1 MIRPAA
7 APPPPLLPDI
17 LIVDDD
23 PGMVQALARV
33 IRPLGRLRFATLG
46 MDALRLMNE
55 SPPDLVLLDAQMP
68 GMSGFEVLEA
78 IKGNPLLADIPVIF
92 VTSQAEASFEQ
103 TGLEK
108 GAADFIAK
116 PIRPAIVQARV
127 RTQLRLKQA
136 TDSLKQ
142 VAATD
147 RLNLAEAL
155 KELRV
160 SHSQLQKTAEELQL
174 ANEGLLQFVRI
185 ASHDLREPL
194 NTVVQFVGLVQE
206 DHSAVLPAD
215 ARHYLKLVNNAGEHM
230 RTLLDDVVRYARLQ
244 HGETDPPTPVA
255 LTPLMDELCDALAA
269 QLDATGAQLHIGELP
284 QVLGYASLLSQL
296 FQNLVSNA
304 LKFVPPGT
312 VPRIEITA
320 QVTGGMATVS
330 VVDNGIGIS
339 LEGQGRLFQPF
350 ARLNLRREFEGT
362 GLGLAISRQIAEAH
376 GGSLM
381 LENRDDRT
389 GCRASLRLPIA
400 AMQPRPEPLAH
411 A

>member
-1 MIRPAA
+1 MISPAA
-7 APPPPLLPDI
+7 AQSPPPLLPDI

-46 MDALRLMNE
+46 SDALRLMNE

-78 IKGNPLLADIPVIF
+78 IKGNPLLADVPVIF

-136 TDSLKQ
+136 NDALKQ

-155 KELRV
+155 KDLRE

-185 ASHDLREPL
+185 SSHDLREPL

-206 DHSAVLPAD
+206 DHGAALPAD
-215 ARHYLKLVNNAGEHM
+215 AQHYLKLVHNAGEHM

-244 HGETDPPTPVA
+244 HGETEPPTPVA
-255 LTPLMDELCDALAA
+255 LAPLMAELCDALAA
-269 QLDATGAQLHIGELP
+269 QLDATGAQLQIGELP
-284 QVLGYASLLSQL
+284 RVVGHASLLSQL

-304 LKFVPPGT
+304 LKFVPPGS

-320 QVTGGMATVS
+320 QTAGGMATIS
-330 VVDNGIGIS
+330 VKDNGIGIS
-339 LEGQGRLFQPF
+339 PEGQGRLFQPF

-376 GGSLM
+376 GGTIGVRSQPG
-381 LENRDDRT
+381 EGST
-389 GCRASLRLPIA
+389 FEVRLP
-400 AMQPRPEPLAH
+400 LG
-411 A
+411 

>member
-1 MIRPAA
+1 MIRPTTGVETPA
-7 APPPPLLPDI
+7 PPPLLPNI

-33 IRPLGRLRFATLG
+33 IRPLGRLRFATQG
-46 MDALRLMNE
+46 PDALRLMAE

-68 GMSGFEVLEA
+68 GMSGFEVLET
-78 IKGNPLLADIPVIF
+78 IKGDPLLSDIPVIF
-92 VTSQAEASFEQ
+92 VTSQAEATFEQ

-136 TDSLKQ
+136 NDALKQ

-155 KELRV
+155 KDLRE
-160 SHSQLQKTAEELQL
+160 SHAQLQKTAEELQL

-185 ASHDLREPL
+185 SSHDLREPL
-194 NTVVQFVGLVQE
+194 NTVVQFVGLVEE
-206 DHSAVLPAD
+206 DHGVSLPTD
-215 ARHYLKLVNNAGEHM
+215 ARHYLKLVRNAGERM

-244 HGETDPPTPVA
+244 HGETDPRTPVSLA
-255 LTPLMDELCDALAA
+255 PLMAELCDALAA
-269 QLDATGAQLHIGELP
+269 QLNATGAQLRIGELP
-284 QVLGYASLLSQL
+284 VVSGHASLLSQL

-304 LKFVPPGT
+304 LKFMPPDRA
-312 VPRIEITA
+312 PRIEITA
-320 QVTGGMATVS
+320 ETHDGMTTVTVQ
-330 VVDNGIGIS
+330 DNGIGIS
-339 LEGQGRLFQPF
+339 PEGMDKLFQPF
-350 ARLNLRREFEGT
+350 ARLNLKREFEGS

-376 GGSLM
+376 GGTITVRSQPG
-381 LENRDDRT
+381 E
-389 GCRASLRLPIA
+389 GSAFEVRLP
-400 AMQPRPEPLAH
+400 LG
-411 A
+411 

>member
-1 MIRPAA
+1 MISPAAA

-46 MDALRLMNE
+46 MDALRLMTE
-55 SPPDLVLLDAQMP
+55 APPDLVLLDAQMP
-68 GMSGFEVLEA
+68 GMSGFDVLEA
-78 IKGNPLLADIPVIF
+78 IKRDPLLADIPVIF

-136 TDSLKQ
+136 NDALKQ

-155 KELRV
+155 KDLRE
-160 SHSQLQKTAEELQL
+160 SHTQLQKTAEELQL

-185 ASHDLREPL
+185 SSHDLREPL
-194 NTVVQFVGLVQE
+194 NTVVQFVGLVEE
-206 DHSAVLPAD
+206 DHGAELPAD
-215 ARHYLKLVNNAGEHM
+215 ARHYLKLVRNAGERM

-244 HGETDPPTPVA
+244 HGETEPRTPVA

-284 QVLGYASLLSQL
+284 RVLGHASLLSQL

-304 LKFVPPGT
+304 LKFVPPGS

-320 QVTGGMATVS
+320 QLAEGMATIGVK
-330 VVDNGIGIS
+330 DNGIGIS
-339 LEGQGRLFQPF
+339 SEGQGRLFQPF

-376 GGSLM
+376 GGTIGVHSQPG
-381 LENRDDRT
+381 EGST
-389 GCRASLRLPIA
+389 FEVRLP
-400 AMQPRPEPLAH
+400 LA
-411 A
+411 

>member
-1 MIRPAA
+1 MTRPPTGFETTAA
-7 APPPPLLPDI
+7 PPLLPDI

-33 IRPLGRLRFATLG
+33 IRPLGRLRFATQGL
-46 MDALRLMNE
+46 DALRLMTE

-78 IKGNPLLADIPVIF
+78 IKGDPLLADIPVIF
-92 VTSQAEASFEQ
+92 VTSHAEASFEQ

-136 TDSLKQ
+136 NDALKK

-155 KELRV
+155 LELRE
-160 SHSQLQKTAEELQL
+160 SHAQLQKTAEELQL

-185 ASHDLREPL
+185 SSHDLREPL
-194 NTVVQFVGLVQE
+194 NTVVQFVGLVEE
-206 DHSAVLPAD
+206 DHATDLPPD
-215 ARHYLKLVNNAGEHM
+215 TRHYLKLVRNAGERM

-244 HGETDPPTPVA
+244 HGETEPRTPVA
-255 LTPLMDELCDALAA
+255 LAPLMAEVCDALAA

-284 QVLGYASLLSQL
+284 VVSGHASLLSQL
-296 FQNLVSNA
+296 FQNLVTNA
-304 LKFVPPGT
+304 LKFMPPDRA
-312 VPRIEITA
+312 PRIEITA
-320 QVTGGMATVS
+320 VSQAGMTTVA
-330 VVDNGIGIS
+330 VKDNGIGIS
-339 LEGQGRLFQPF
+339 PEGMDKLFQPF
-350 ARLNLRREFEGT
+350 SRLNLRREFEGS

-376 GGSLM
+376 GGTISV
-381 LENRDDRT
+381 R
-389 GCRASLRLPIA
+389 S
-400 AMQPRPEPLAH
+400 QPGEGSAFEVQLPLA
-411 A
+411 

>member
-1 MIRPAA
+1 MIIPAA
-7 APPPPLLPDI
+7 APPPPPLLPNI

-46 MDALRLMNE
+46 MDALRLMTE
-55 SPPDLVLLDAQMP
+55 APPDLVLLDAQMP
-68 GMSGFEVLEA
+68 GMSGFDVLEA
-78 IKGNPLLADIPVIF
+78 IKRDPLLADIPVIF

-136 TDSLKQ
+136 NDALKQ

-155 KELRV
+155 KDLRE
-160 SHSQLQKTAEELQL
+160 SHTQLQKTAEELQL

-185 ASHDLREPL
+185 SSHDLREPL
-194 NTVVQFVGLVQE
+194 NTVVQFVGLVEE
-206 DHSAVLPAD
+206 DHGAELPAD
-215 ARHYLKLVNNAGEHM
+215 ARHYLKLVRNAGERM

-244 HGETDPPTPVA
+244 HGETEPRTPVA

-284 QVLGYASLLSQL
+284 RVVGHASLLSQL

-304 LKFVPPGT
+304 LKFVPPGS

-320 QVTGGMATVS
+320 QLAEGMATIGVK
-330 VVDNGIGIS
+330 DNGIGIS
-339 LEGQGRLFQPF
+339 SEGQGRLFQPF

-376 GGSLM
+376 GGTIGVHSQPD
-381 LENRDDRT
+381 EGST
-389 GCRASLRLPIA
+389 FEVRLP
-400 AMQPRPEPLAH
+400 LA
-411 A
+411 

>member
-1 MIRPAA
+1 MIRPVAA
-7 APPPPLLPDI
+7 PPPPPLLPDI

-46 MDALRLMNE
+46 PDALRLMGE

-78 IKGNPLLADIPVIF
+78 IKGNPLLADVPVIF

-136 TDSLKQ
+136 NDALKQ

-155 KELRV
+155 KDLRE
-160 SHSQLQKTAEELQL
+160 SHAQLQKNAEELQI

-194 NTVVQFVGLVQE
+194 NTVVQFIGLVQD
-206 DHSAVLPAD
+206 DHGTVLPDD
-215 ARHYLKLVNNAGEHM
+215 ARHYLKLVHNAGEHM

-244 HGETDPPTPVA
+244 NGETEPPTPVA
-255 LTPLMDELCDALAA
+255 LAPLMAELCDALAA
-269 QLDATGAQLHIGELP
+269 QLNATGAQLQIGELP
-284 QVLGYASLLSQL
+284 QVVGHASLLSQL
-296 FQNLVSNA
+296 FQNLVTNA
-304 LKFVPPGT
+304 LKFVPPGS

-320 QVTGGMATVS
+320 QTDGGMATIS
-330 VVDNGIGIS
+330 VKDNGIGIS
-339 LEGQGRLFQPF
+339 AEGQARLFQPF

-376 GGSLM
+376 GGTIGVRSQPG
-381 LENRDDRT
+381 EGST
-389 GCRASLRLPIA
+389 FEVRLP
-400 AMQPRPEPLAH
+400 LG
-411 A
+411 

>member
-1 MIRPAA
+1 MISPTTGLETAA
-7 APPPPLLPDI
+7 APPLLPDI

-33 IRPLGRLRFATLG
+33 IRPLGRLRFATQGL
-46 MDALRLMNE
+46 DALRLMAE

-78 IKGNPLLADIPVIF
+78 IKGDPMLADIPVIF
-92 VTSQAEASFEQ
+92 VTSHAEASFEQ

-136 TDSLKQ
+136 NDALKQ

-155 KELRV
+155 VELRE
-160 SHSQLQKTAEELQL
+160 SHAQLLKTAEELQL

-185 ASHDLREPL
+185 SSHDLREPL
-194 NTVVQFVGLVQE
+194 NTVVQFIGLVEE
-206 DHSAVLPAD
+206 DHSADLPPD
-215 ARHYLKLVNNAGEHM
+215 TRHYLKLVRNAGERM

-244 HGETDPPTPVA
+244 HGETEPRTPVA
-255 LTPLMDELCDALAA
+255 LAPLMTEVCDALAA

-284 QVLGYASLLSQL
+284 VVTGHASLLSQL
-296 FQNLVSNA
+296 FQNLVTNA
-304 LKFVPPGT
+304 LKFMPPGRA
-312 VPRIEITA
+312 PRIEITA
-320 QVTGGMATVS
+320 ETHAGMTMVS
-330 VVDNGIGIS
+330 VKDNGIGIS
-339 LEGQGRLFQPF
+339 PEGMDKLFQPF
-350 ARLNLRREFEGT
+350 ARLNLRREFEGS
-362 GLGLAISRQIAEAH
+362 GLGLAISRQIAETH
-376 GGSLM
+376 GGTITVRSQPD
-381 LENRDDRT
+381 EGSAFDV
-389 GCRASLRLPIA
+389 RLP
-400 AMQPRPEPLAH
+400 LA
-411 A
+411 

>member
-1 MIRPAA
+1 MIRPVAA
-7 APPPPLLPDI
+7 PPPPPLLPDI

-46 MDALRLMNE
+46 SDALRLMNE

-78 IKGNPLLADIPVIF
+78 IKGNPLLADVPVIF

-136 TDSLKQ
+136 NDALKQ

-155 KELRV
+155 KDLRE

-185 ASHDLREPL
+185 SSHDLREPL

-206 DHSAVLPAD
+206 DHGAALPAD
-215 ARHYLKLVNNAGEHM
+215 AQHYLKLVHNAGEHM

-244 HGETDPPTPVA
+244 HGETEPPTPVA
-255 LTPLMDELCDALAA
+255 LAPLMAELCDALAA
-269 QLDATGAQLHIGELP
+269 QLDATGAQLQIGELP
-284 QVLGYASLLSQL
+284 RVVGHASLLSQL

-304 LKFVPPGT
+304 LKFVPPGS

-320 QVTGGMATVS
+320 QTAGGMATIS
-330 VVDNGIGIS
+330 VKDNGIGIS
-339 LEGQGRLFQPF
+339 PEGQGRLFQPF

-376 GGSLM
+376 GGTICVRSQPG
-381 LENRDDRT
+381 EGST
-389 GCRASLRLPIA
+389 FEVRLP
-400 AMQPRPEPLAH
+400 LG
-411 A
+411 

>member
-1 MIRPAA
+1 MISPAA

-46 MDALRLMNE
+46 MDALRLMTE
-55 SPPDLVLLDAQMP
+55 APPDLVLLDAQMP
-68 GMSGFEVLEA
+68 GMSGFDVLEA
-78 IKGNPLLADIPVIF
+78 IKRDPLLADIPVIF

-136 TDSLKQ
+136 NDALKQ

-155 KELRV
+155 KDLRE
-160 SHSQLQKTAEELQL
+160 SHTQLQKTAEELQL

-185 ASHDLREPL
+185 SSHDLREPL
-194 NTVVQFVGLVQE
+194 NTVVQFVGLVEE
-206 DHSAVLPAD
+206 DHGAELPAD
-215 ARHYLKLVNNAGEHM
+215 ARHYLKLVRNAGERM

-244 HGETDPPTPVA
+244 HGETEPRTPVA

-284 QVLGYASLLSQL
+284 RVLGHASLLSQL

-304 LKFVPPGT
+304 LKFVPPGS

-320 QVTGGMATVS
+320 QLAEGMATIGVK
-330 VVDNGIGIS
+330 DNGIGIS
-339 LEGQGRLFQPF
+339 SEGQGRLFQPF

-376 GGSLM
+376 GGTIGVHSQPG
-381 LENRDDRT
+381 EGST
-389 GCRASLRLPIA
+389 FEVRLP
-400 AMQPRPEPLAH
+400 LA
-411 A
+411 

>member
-1 MIRPAA
+1 MISPAA

-46 MDALRLMNE
+46 MDALRLMTE
-55 SPPDLVLLDAQMP
+55 APPDLVLLDAQMP
-68 GMSGFEVLEA
+68 GMSGFDVLEA
-78 IKGNPLLADIPVIF
+78 IKRDPLLADIPVIF

-136 TDSLKQ
+136 NDALKQ

-155 KELRV
+155 KDLRE
-160 SHSQLQKTAEELQL
+160 SHTQLQKTAAELQL

-185 ASHDLREPL
+185 SSHDLREPL
-194 NTVVQFVGLVQE
+194 NTVVQFVGLVEE
-206 DHSAVLPAD
+206 DHGAELPAD
-215 ARHYLKLVNNAGEHM
+215 ARHYLKLVRNAGERM

-244 HGETDPPTPVA
+244 HGETEPRTPVA

-284 QVLGYASLLSQL
+284 RVLGHASLLSQL

-304 LKFVPPGT
+304 LKFVPPGS

-320 QVTGGMATVS
+320 QLAEGMATIGVK
-330 VVDNGIGIS
+330 DNGIGIS
-339 LEGQGRLFQPF
+339 SEGQGRLFQPF

-376 GGSLM
+376 GGTIGVHSQPG
-381 LENRDDRT
+381 EGST
-389 GCRASLRLPIA
+389 FEVRLP
-400 AMQPRPEPLAH
+400 LA
-411 A
+411 

>member
-1 MIRPAA
+1 MTRPPTGFETTAA
-7 APPPPLLPDI
+7 PPLLPDI

-33 IRPLGRLRFATLG
+33 IRPLGRLRFATQGL
-46 MDALRLMNE
+46 DALRLMTE

-78 IKGNPLLADIPVIF
+78 IKGDPLLADIPVIF
-92 VTSQAEASFEQ
+92 VTSHAEASFEQ

-136 TDSLKQ
+136 NDALKK

-155 KELRV
+155 LELRE
-160 SHSQLQKTAEELQL
+160 SHAQLQKTAEELQL

-185 ASHDLREPL
+185 SSHDLREPL
-194 NTVVQFVGLVQE
+194 NTVVQFIGLVEE
-206 DHSAVLPAD
+206 DHATDLPPD
-215 ARHYLKLVNNAGEHM
+215 TRHYLKLVRHAGERM

-244 HGETDPPTPVA
+244 HGETEPRTPVA
-255 LTPLMDELCDALAA
+255 LAPLMAEVCDALAA

-284 QVLGYASLLSQL
+284 VVSGHASLLSQL
-296 FQNLVSNA
+296 FQNLVTNA
-304 LKFVPPGT
+304 LKFMPPDRA
-312 VPRIEITA
+312 PRIEITA
-320 QVTGGMATVS
+320 VSQAGMTTVA
-330 VVDNGIGIS
+330 VKDNGIGIS
-339 LEGQGRLFQPF
+339 PVGIDKLFQPF
-350 ARLNLRREFEGT
+350 SRLNLRREFEGS

-376 GGSLM
+376 GGTISV
-381 LENRDDRT
+381 R
-389 GCRASLRLPIA
+389 S
-400 AMQPRPEPLAH
+400 QPGEGSAFEVQLPLA
-411 A
+411 

>member
-1 MIRPAA
+1 MISPAAA

-23 PGMVQALARV
+23 PGTVQALARV

-46 MDALRLMNE
+46 MDALRLMTE
-55 SPPDLVLLDAQMP
+55 APPDLVLLDAQMP
-68 GMSGFEVLEA
+68 GMSGFDVLEA
-78 IKGNPLLADIPVIF
+78 IKRDPLLADIPVIF

-136 TDSLKQ
+136 NDALKQ

-155 KELRV
+155 KDLRE
-160 SHSQLQKTAEELQL
+160 SHAQLQKTAEELQL

-185 ASHDLREPL
+185 SSHDLREPL
-194 NTVVQFVGLVQE
+194 NTVVQFVGLVEE
-206 DHSAVLPAD
+206 DHGAELPAD
-215 ARHYLKLVNNAGEHM
+215 ARHYLKLVRNAGERM

-244 HGETDPPTPVA
+244 HGETEPRTPVA

-284 QVLGYASLLSQL
+284 RVLGHASLLSQL

-304 LKFVPPGT
+304 LKFVPPGS

-320 QVTGGMATVS
+320 QLAEGMATIGVK
-330 VVDNGIGIS
+330 DNGIGIS
-339 LEGQGRLFQPF
+339 SEGQGRLFQPF

-376 GGSLM
+376 GGTIGVHSQPG
-381 LENRDDRT
+381 EGST
-389 GCRASLRLPIA
+389 FEVRLP
-400 AMQPRPEPLAH
+400 LA
-411 A
+411 

>member
-1 MIRPAA
+1 MTRPPTGFETTAA
-7 APPPPLLPDI
+7 PPLLPDI

-33 IRPLGRLRFATLG
+33 IRPLGRLRFATQGL
-46 MDALRLMNE
+46 DALRLMTE

-78 IKGNPLLADIPVIF
+78 IKGDPLLADIPVIF
-92 VTSQAEASFEQ
+92 VTSHAEASFEQ

-136 TDSLKQ
+136 NDALKK

-155 KELRV
+155 LELRE
-160 SHSQLQKTAEELQL
+160 SHAQLQKTAEELQL

-185 ASHDLREPL
+185 SSHDLREPL
-194 NTVVQFVGLVQE
+194 NTVVQFVGLVEE
-206 DHSAVLPAD
+206 DHATDLPPD
-215 ARHYLKLVNNAGEHM
+215 TRHYLKLVRNAGERM

-244 HGETDPPTPVA
+244 HGETEPRTPVA
-255 LTPLMDELCDALAA
+255 LAPLMAEVCDALAA

-284 QVLGYASLLSQL
+284 VVSGHASLLSQL
-296 FQNLVSNA
+296 FQNLVTNA
-304 LKFVPPGT
+304 LKFMPPDRA
-312 VPRIEITA
+312 PRIEITA
-320 QVTGGMATVS
+320 VSQAGMTTVA
-330 VVDNGIGIS
+330 VKDNGIGIS
-339 LEGQGRLFQPF
+339 PVGMDKLFQPF
-350 ARLNLRREFEGT
+350 SRLNLRREFEGS

-376 GGSLM
+376 GGTISV
-381 LENRDDRT
+381 R
-389 GCRASLRLPIA
+389 S
-400 AMQPRPEPLAH
+400 QPGEGSAFEVQLPLA
-411 A
+411 

>member
-1 MIRPAA
+1 MISPAA
-7 APPPPLLPDI
+7 SQTPPPLLPDI

-46 MDALRLMNE
+46 SDALRLMNE

-78 IKGNPLLADIPVIF
+78 IKGNPLLADVPVIF

-136 TDSLKQ
+136 NDALKQ

-155 KELRV
+155 KDLRE

-185 ASHDLREPL
+185 SSHDLREPL

-206 DHSAVLPAD
+206 DHGAALPAD
-215 ARHYLKLVNNAGEHM
+215 AQHYLKLVHNAGEHM

-244 HGETDPPTPVA
+244 HGETEPPTPVA
-255 LTPLMDELCDALAA
+255 LAPLMAELCDALAA
-269 QLDATGAQLHIGELP
+269 QLDATGAQLQIGELP
-284 QVLGYASLLSQL
+284 RVVGHASLLSQL

-304 LKFVPPGT
+304 LKFVPPGS

-320 QVTGGMATVS
+320 QTAGGMATIS
-330 VVDNGIGIS
+330 VKDNGIGIS
-339 LEGQGRLFQPF
+339 PEGQGRLFQPF

-376 GGSLM
+376 GGTIGVRSQPG
-381 LENRDDRT
+381 EGST
-389 GCRASLRLPIA
+389 FEVRLP
-400 AMQPRPEPLAH
+400 LG
-411 A
+411 

>member
-1 MIRPAA
+1 MISPAA

-46 MDALRLMNE
+46 MDALRLMTE
-55 SPPDLVLLDAQMP
+55 APPDLVLLDAQMP
-68 GMSGFEVLEA
+68 GMSGFDVLEA
-78 IKGNPLLADIPVIF
+78 IKRDPLLADIPVIF

-116 PIRPAIVQARV
+116 PIRPAIMQARV

-136 TDSLKQ
+136 NDALKQ

-155 KELRV
+155 KDLRE
-160 SHSQLQKTAEELQL
+160 SHAQLQKTAEELQL

-185 ASHDLREPL
+185 SSHDLREPL
-194 NTVVQFVGLVQE
+194 NTVVQFVGLVEE
-206 DHSAVLPAD
+206 DHGAELPAD
-215 ARHYLKLVNNAGEHM
+215 ARHYLKLVRNAGERM

-244 HGETDPPTPVA
+244 HGETEPRTPVA

-284 QVLGYASLLSQL
+284 RVLGHASLLSQL

-304 LKFVPPGT
+304 LKFVPPGS

-320 QVTGGMATVS
+320 QLAEGMATIGVK
-330 VVDNGIGIS
+330 DNGIGIS
-339 LEGQGRLFQPF
+339 SEGQGRLFQPF

-376 GGSLM
+376 GGTIGVHSQPG
-381 LENRDDRT
+381 EGST
-389 GCRASLRLPIA
+389 FEVRLP
-400 AMQPRPEPLAH
+400 LA
-411 A
+411 

>member
-1 MIRPAA
+1 MISPAA
-7 APPPPLLPDI
+7 AQSPPPLLPDI

-46 MDALRLMNE
+46 TDALRLMNE

-78 IKGNPLLADIPVIF
+78 IKGNPLLADVPVIF

-136 TDSLKQ
+136 NDALKQ

-155 KELRV
+155 KDLRE

-185 ASHDLREPL
+185 SSHDLREPL

-206 DHSAVLPAD
+206 DHGAALPAD
-215 ARHYLKLVNNAGEHM
+215 AQHYLKLVHNAGEHM

-244 HGETDPPTPVA
+244 HGETEPPTPVA
-255 LTPLMDELCDALAA
+255 LAPLMAELCDALAA
-269 QLDATGAQLHIGELP
+269 QLDATGAQLQIGELP
-284 QVLGYASLLSQL
+284 RVVGHASLLSQL

-304 LKFVPPGT
+304 LKFVPPGS

-320 QVTGGMATVS
+320 QTAGGMATIS
-330 VVDNGIGIS
+330 VKDNGIGIS
-339 LEGQGRLFQPF
+339 PEGQGRLFQPF

-376 GGSLM
+376 GGTIGVRSQPG
-381 LENRDDRT
+381 EGST
-389 GCRASLRLPIA
+389 FEVRLP
-400 AMQPRPEPLAH
+400 LG
-411 A
+411 

>member
-1 MIRPAA
+1 MIRPTTGVETPA
-7 APPPPLLPDI
+7 PPPLLPDI

-33 IRPLGRLRFATLG
+33 IRPLGRLRFATQG
-46 MDALRLMNE
+46 PDALRLMAE

-68 GMSGFEVLEA
+68 GMSGFEVLET
-78 IKGNPLLADIPVIF
+78 IKGDPLLSDIPVIF
-92 VTSQAEASFEQ
+92 VTSQAEATFEQ

-136 TDSLKQ
+136 NDALKQ

-155 KELRV
+155 KDLRE
-160 SHSQLQKTAEELQL
+160 SHAQLQKTAEELQL

-185 ASHDLREPL
+185 SSHDLREPL
-194 NTVVQFVGLVQE
+194 NTVVQFVGLVEE
-206 DHSAVLPAD
+206 DHGVSLPTD
-215 ARHYLKLVNNAGEHM
+215 ARHYLKLVRNAGERM

-244 HGETDPPTPVA
+244 HGETDPRTPVSLA
-255 LTPLMDELCDALAA
+255 PLMAELCDALAA
-269 QLDATGAQLHIGELP
+269 QLNATGAQLRIGELP
-284 QVLGYASLLSQL
+284 VVSGHASLLSQL

-304 LKFVPPGT
+304 LKFMPPDRA
-312 VPRIEITA
+312 PRIDITA
-320 QVTGGMATVS
+320 ETHDGMTTVTVQ
-330 VVDNGIGIS
+330 DNGIGIS
-339 LEGQGRLFQPF
+339 PEGMDKLFQPF
-350 ARLNLRREFEGT
+350 ARLNLKREFEGS

-376 GGSLM
+376 GGTITVRSQPG
-381 LENRDDRT
+381 E
-389 GCRASLRLPIA
+389 GSAFEVRLP
-400 AMQPRPEPLAH
+400 LG
-411 A
+411 

>member
-1 MIRPAA
+1 MISPAA
-7 APPPPLLPDI
+7 AQSPPPLLPDI

-46 MDALRLMNE
+46 TDALRLMNE

-78 IKGNPLLADIPVIF
+78 IKGNPLLADVPVIF

-136 TDSLKQ
+136 NDALKQ

-155 KELRV
+155 KDLRE

-185 ASHDLREPL
+185 SSHDLREPL

-206 DHSAVLPAD
+206 DHGAALPAD
-215 ARHYLKLVNNAGEHM
+215 AQHYLKLVHNAGEHM

-244 HGETDPPTPVA
+244 HGETEPPTPVA
-255 LTPLMDELCDALAA
+255 LAPLMAELCDALAA
-269 QLDATGAQLHIGELP
+269 QLDTTGAQLQIGELP
-284 QVLGYASLLSQL
+284 RVLGHASLLSQL

-304 LKFVPPGT
+304 LKFVPPGS

-320 QVTGGMATVS
+320 QTAGGMATIS
-330 VVDNGIGIS
+330 VKDNGIGIS
-339 LEGQGRLFQPF
+339 PEGQGRLFQPF

-376 GGSLM
+376 GGTIGVRSQPG
-381 LENRDDRT
+381 EGST
-389 GCRASLRLPIA
+389 FEVRLP
-400 AMQPRPEPLAH
+400 LG
-411 A
+411 

>member
-1 MIRPAA
+1 MIIPAA
-7 APPPPLLPDI
+7 APPPPPLLPNI

-46 MDALRLMNE
+46 MDALRLMTE
-55 SPPDLVLLDAQMP
+55 APPDLVLLDAQMP
-68 GMSGFEVLEA
+68 GMSGFDVLEA
-78 IKGNPLLADIPVIF
+78 IKRDPLLADIPVIF

-136 TDSLKQ
+136 NDALKQ

-155 KELRV
+155 KDLRE
-160 SHSQLQKTAEELQL
+160 SHTQLQKTAEELQL

-185 ASHDLREPL
+185 SSHDLREPL
-194 NTVVQFVGLVQE
+194 NTVVQFVGLVEE
-206 DHSAVLPAD
+206 DHGAELPAD
-215 ARHYLKLVNNAGEHM
+215 ARHYLKLVRNAGERM

-244 HGETDPPTPVA
+244 HGETEPRTPVA

-284 QVLGYASLLSQL
+284 RVVGHASLLSQL

-304 LKFVPPGT
+304 LKFVPPGG

-320 QVTGGMATVS
+320 QLAEGMATIS
-330 VVDNGIGIS
+330 VKDNGIGIS
-339 LEGQGRLFQPF
+339 SEGQGRLFQPF
-350 ARLNLRREFEGT
+350 ARLNLRREFEGS

-376 GGSLM
+376 GGTIGVQSRPG
-381 LENRDDRT
+381 EGST
-389 GCRASLRLPIA
+389 FEVRLP
-400 AMQPRPEPLAH
+400 LA
-411 A
+411 

>member
-1 MIRPAA
+1 MISHAA

-46 MDALRLMNE
+46 MDALRLMTE
-55 SPPDLVLLDAQMP
+55 APPDLVLLDAQMP
-68 GMSGFEVLEA
+68 GMSGFDVLEA
-78 IKGNPLLADIPVIF
+78 IKRDPLLADIPVIF

-136 TDSLKQ
+136 NDALKQ

-155 KELRV
+155 KDLRE
-160 SHSQLQKTAEELQL
+160 SHTQLQKTAAELQL

-185 ASHDLREPL
+185 SSHDLREPL
-194 NTVVQFVGLVQE
+194 NTVVQFVGLVEE
-206 DHSAVLPAD
+206 DHGAELPAD
-215 ARHYLKLVNNAGEHM
+215 ARHYLKLVRNAGERM

-244 HGETDPPTPVA
+244 HGETEPRTPVA

-284 QVLGYASLLSQL
+284 RVLGHASLLSQL

-304 LKFVPPGT
+304 LKFVPPGS

-320 QVTGGMATVS
+320 QLAEGMATIGVK
-330 VVDNGIGIS
+330 DNGIGIS
-339 LEGQGRLFQPF
+339 SEGQGRLFQPF

-376 GGSLM
+376 GGTIGVRSQPG
-381 LENRDDRT
+381 EGST
-389 GCRASLRLPIA
+389 FEVRLP
-400 AMQPRPEPLAH
+400 LA
-411 A
+411 

>member
-1 MIRPAA
+1 MISPAA
-7 APPPPLLPDI
+7 AQSPPPLLPDI

-46 MDALRLMNE
+46 SDALRLMNE

-78 IKGNPLLADIPVIF
+78 IKGNPLLADVPVIF

-136 TDSLKQ
+136 NDALKQ

-155 KELRV
+155 KDLRE
-160 SHSQLQKTAEELQL
+160 SHAQLQKTAEELQL

-185 ASHDLREPL
+185 SSHDLREPL

-206 DHSAVLPAD
+206 DHGAALPAD
-215 ARHYLKLVNNAGEHM
+215 AQHYLKLVHNAGEHM

-244 HGETDPPTPVA
+244 HGETEPPTPVA
-255 LTPLMDELCDALAA
+255 LAPLMAELCDALAA
-269 QLDATGAQLHIGELP
+269 QLDATGAQLRIGELP
-284 QVLGYASLLSQL
+284 RVVGHASLLSQL

-304 LKFVPPGT
+304 LKFVPPGS

-320 QVTGGMATVS
+320 QTAGGMATIS
-330 VVDNGIGIS
+330 VKDNGIGIS
-339 LEGQGRLFQPF
+339 PEGQGRLFQPF

-376 GGSLM
+376 GGTIGVRSQPG
-381 LENRDDRT
+381 EGST
-389 GCRASLRLPIA
+389 FEVRLP
-400 AMQPRPEPLAH
+400 LG
-411 A
+411 